1 MEQIQDSIVMDA
13 QYTNGILD
21 RQGLDQQPF
30 CTTTGTKC
38 STELEKTFQNNI
50 KGIHDDNEED
60 HPRS

>member
-1 MEQIQDSIVMDA
+1 MDA

-30 CTTTGTKC
+30 RTTTGTKC